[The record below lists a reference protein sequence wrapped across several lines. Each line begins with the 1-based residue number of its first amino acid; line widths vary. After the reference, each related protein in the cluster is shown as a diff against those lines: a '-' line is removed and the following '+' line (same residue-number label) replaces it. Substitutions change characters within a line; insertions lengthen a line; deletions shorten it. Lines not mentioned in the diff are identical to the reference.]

1 MSVSAGTTLPLT
13 AAQREIWIAEQRLGR
28 GNRVFRVGEYL
39 EIHGG
44 VDPELF
50 AQALRLVV
58 AEAEALHVRFVE
70 EPGEVRQ
77 TSRSLPTGRSRS
89 PPERGAGP
97 RTGRPRLDGHAV
109 ARPMNLTEDPLFE
122 YALLKLSADRFW
134 WYQGYHHAV
143 MDASVLADHTP
154 GCRRLHRT
162 GRRRQGGNEPIRHAV
177 RPDHGRT
184 GVPDIGAIRSG

>member
-70 EPGEVRQ
+70 GPGEVRQ
-77 TSRSLPTGRSRS
+77 ALQEPADWPLPVT
-89 PPERGAGP
+89 
-97 RTGRPRLDGHAV
+97 D
-109 ARPMNLTEDPLFE
+109 
-122 YALLKLSADRFW
+122 LSA
-134 WYQGYHHAV
+134 
-143 MDASVLADHTP
+143 
-154 GCRRLHRT
+154 
-162 GRRRQGGNEPIRHAV
+162 EPD
-177 RPDHGRT
+177 P
-184 GVPDIGAIRSG
+184 